1 MSELLLLAA
10 SGLAREAMAMVREGD
25 DYDVVGILDDDK
37 SLRTTEVDGAH
48 VLGPFELVQAYRHAQ
63 VALCMR
69 SGAARERAVDRLAG
83 LGFDASRYAT
93 LVHPSAV
100 IPEGCIVGRGSIL
113 LANVVLTADV
123 FLGEHVVVMPG
134 VVLTHDDVVDDFATL
149 AAGVCLG
156 GSVRVGRGAH
166 LGMNA
171 SVRDRTLVGAYSM
184 VGMGASVVRNVPER
198 ETWVGVPAA
207 RLDEGGDVA

>member
-25 DYDVVGILDDDK
+25 EYDVVGILDDDD
-37 SLRTTEVDGAH
+37 SLRTTDIDGAH

-63 VALCMR
+63 VALCIG
-69 SGAARERAVDRLAG
+69 SGPARERAVGRLAG

-93 LVHPSAV
+93 LVHPSIS

-123 FLGEHVVVMPG
+123 FLGEHVVAKPG
-134 VVLTHDDVVDDFATL
+134 VVLTHDDVIEDFVTL
-149 AAGVCLG
+149 APGVCLG
-156 GSVRVGRGAH
+156 GSVRVGRGAFI
-166 LGMNA
+166 GMNA
-171 SVRDRTLVGAYSM
+171 SVRDRSLVGAYS
-184 VGMGASVVRNVPER
+184 VIGMGAVVLKDVPTH
-198 ETWVGVPAA
+198 ETWVGVPAGP
-207 RLDEGGDVA
+207 LKEGST